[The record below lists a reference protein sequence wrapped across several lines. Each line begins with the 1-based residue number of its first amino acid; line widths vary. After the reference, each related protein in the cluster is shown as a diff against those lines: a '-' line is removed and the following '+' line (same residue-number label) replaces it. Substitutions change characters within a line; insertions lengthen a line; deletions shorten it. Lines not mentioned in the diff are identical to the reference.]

1 MVWWLQRGR
10 QRTQQIEAEAD
21 TLLAGFGFE
30 AYVEA
35 RQRERGANDLGES
48 RYWDRVATAI
58 ARKTCERLGIDTE
71 TRLAPGASVPILDL
85 FAPASTRPQLPD
97 LSGLTERPL
106 GPPPETGSSQI
117 YRLQVLGVGSEGRLS
132 ILTEVDVPA
141 SNVSDAIRSAAHL
154 DWPPLARG
162 FRLFDAAGREILGWQ
177 SDKGSRPSGQR
188 GQAG

>member
-35 RQRERGANDLGES
+35 RQRERDANDLGES
-48 RYWDRVATAI
+48 RYWDSVATAI
-58 ARKTCERLGIDTE
+58 ARKMCERLGIDTE

-85 FAPASTRPQLPD
+85 FAPAPPPPQDSEPSRPID
-97 LSGLTERPL
+97 RPL
-106 GPPPETGSSQI
+106 GPPPEAAPPSSF
-117 YRLQVLGVGSEGRLS
+117 RLQVLGMSSEGRLS

-162 FRLFDAAGREILGWQ
+162 FRLFDSAGREILGWQ
-177 SDKGSRPSGQR
+177 NDKR
-188 GQAG
+188 G